1 MPATI
6 LTNVD
11 LPAPF
16 SPTIACTRPPL
27 TVRSTSFKTV
37 VLPYLF
43 VRPLATSVVTTH
55 THRSTCAT
63 RPFRSALALRASGRQ
78 LCRAHPPRRG
88 DVLDERTEI
97 RLIDGQRCELEEVLA
112 VDHLGWLDRRRL
124 ARSHGNRDL
133 RCRISHLLDWRPP
146 GHSLPARG
154 DQRQALL
161 ARVGAGSKDLAGLE
175 SSCLQS
181 YR

>member
-16 SPTIACTRPPL
+16 SPTIACTRPPS

-37 VLPYLF
+37 VLPYVF
-43 VRPLATSVVTTH
+43 VRPLASSVVTTH
-55 THRSTCAT
+55 THRSTFAT
-63 RPFRSALALRASGRQ
+63 RPLSSALALRASGRQ
-78 LCRAHPPRRG
+78 LCHAHPAGRG
-88 DVLDERTEI
+88 HVLDEGAEI
-97 RLIDGQRCELEEVLA
+97 RLVNGERCELEEVLA
-112 VDHLGWLDRRRL
+112 VDDLGRLHRRRL

-146 GHSLPARG
+146 GHSLPTRG
-154 DQRQALL
+154 DERQALL
-161 ARVGAGSKDLAGLE
+161 AGIGAGSKDL
-175 SSCLQS
+175 
-181 YR
+181 